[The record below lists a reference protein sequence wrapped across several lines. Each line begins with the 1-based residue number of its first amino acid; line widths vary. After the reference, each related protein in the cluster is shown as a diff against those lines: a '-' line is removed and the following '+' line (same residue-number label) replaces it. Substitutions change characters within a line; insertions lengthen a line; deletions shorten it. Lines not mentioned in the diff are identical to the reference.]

1 MTTHTKR
8 FLTIG
13 VLFAAS
19 GLIAVVAFLLAHA
32 SPASAPSE
40 IKFDAG
46 DLSQIYSLGGVSTFA
61 AVTSGASAPPA
72 TVVYQPPP
80 TATAS

>member
-19 GLIAVVAFLLAHA
+19 GLIAVVAFFLAHA

-40 IKFDAG
+40 VKFDAG
-46 DLSQIYSLGGVSTFA
+46 DLSQIHSLGGMNTFA
-61 AVTSGASAPPA
+61 TVTSGASAPPA